1 MKNANNFIVFLK
13 FYWHAPLLKCHS
25 FYGYA
30 MYKYIHELL
39 SLILLRTN
47 TTYKISCSNFQIF
60 ILFHKEN
67 FECLPITLWNL
78 QWMHQKVPRWVAA
91 HLNCVKVFIMIEVYH
106 QSILE
111 SSPSFACGTKP
122 TPAST
127 FGLFYTERHRYKNK
141 LTQMSESLQIARTE
155 INPVSFWQGWIFL
168 HQKERC
174 EDLWATTTAI

>member
-1 MKNANNFIVFLK
+1 MPQFLWVCYVQVHSWIIIFNFIAHK
-13 FYWHAPLLKCHS
+13 H
-25 FYGYA
+25 
-30 MYKYIHELL
+30 
-39 SLILLRTN
+39 
-47 TTYKISCSNFQIF
+47 YKISCSNFQIF
-60 ILFHKEN
+60 ILFHKEK

-122 TPAST
+122 TQAST

-155 INPVSFWQGWIFL
+155 INPVSFWQGFL